1 MELREAMRIFTNK
14 IKNRKIVG
22 YWVSDGTYIFNT
34 KSYGPDSEFPTPSQ
48 FVVTESGEVY
58 GTNPMSS
65 GLMDLEY
72 TKLPI
77 IRR

>member
-1 MELREAMRIFTNK
+1 MELKKAMSLFAK
-14 IKNRKIVG
+14 KVKNRKIVG
-22 YWVSDGTYIFNT
+22 YWVSNGSYIFNT
-34 KSYGPDSEFPTPSQ
+34 KSYEPDSGFPTPSQ
-48 FVVTESGEVY
+48 FVVTESGDVY